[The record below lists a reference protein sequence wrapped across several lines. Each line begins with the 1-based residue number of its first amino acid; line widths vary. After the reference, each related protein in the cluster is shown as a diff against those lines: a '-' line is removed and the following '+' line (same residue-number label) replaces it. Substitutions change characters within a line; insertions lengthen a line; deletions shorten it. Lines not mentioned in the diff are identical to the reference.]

1 VKGVLPPD
9 KAKERAPMN
18 IRVETK
24 NHEIL
29 TIDLSGEWRVEP
41 VDLNCLVG
49 PDIQH
54 FFTADGYYD
63 HAEPRP
69 GVTARKEPNRM
80 DVGPTDG
87 QSCVP

>member
-1 VKGVLPPD
+1 
-9 KAKERAPMN
+9 MQ

-29 TIDLSGEWRVEP
+29 AIDLSGEWRVEP

-49 PDIQH
+49 PDIQY

-69 GVTARKEPNRM
+69 GVTSHRKPGRV
-80 DVGPTDG
+80 DVGPAEG
-87 QSCVP
+87 QACIQ

>member
-1 VKGVLPPD
+1 MK
-9 KAKERAPMN
+9 

-49 PDIQH
+49 PGIQH
-54 FFTADGYYD
+54 FFTGDGYYD

-69 GVTARKEPNRM
+69 GVTSRKESNAIS
-80 DVGPTDG
+80 VGPTDG